1 LSDGAGKGNGRNGA
15 GGRRP
20 AFLTRGA
27 QVPIR
32 ALIPNL
38 VTLLALCAGLTA
50 IRMAIDARY
59 ELAIAAILLAAVLDA
74 LDGRLAR
81 MLKATSRF
89 GAELDSL
96 ADFVNFGVAPAVIL
110 YVWAFASVPSLGWL
124 AALIFALCTALRLAR
139 FNTELD
145 EVRPRWRSA
154 YSTGVPAPAGA
165 IVVLLPFYAAG
176 IGAPE
181 GVVLTGLAFLHTC
194 LMAGLIVSWQPTFSG
209 KSLGRNIDRKF
220 VLPLF
225 AGAATF
231 AAILA
236 TYPYPSLLAGSLVY
250 LVSIPIAGRRFTA
263 RCAAEPPA
271 ATASAPPTHASE
283 ATARSDVAQGEEAR
297 PHDGR
302 NRTDRPG

>member
-1 LSDGAGKGNGRNGA
+1 LSGGAGKGNGKD
-15 GGRRP
+15 GRRP
-20 AFLTRGA
+20 AFLARRA
-27 QVPIR
+27 QVPVR

-110 YVWAFASVPSLGWL
+110 YVWAFAAVPSLGWL
-124 AALIFALCTALRLAR
+124 AALVFALCTALRLAR

-145 EVRPRWRSA
+145 EVQPRWRTA

-181 GVVLTGLAFLHTC
+181 GPVLTAFAFLHTC
-194 LMAGLIVSWQPTFSG
+194 VMAGLLVSWQPTFSG
-209 KSLGRNIDRKF
+209 KSLGRNIDRKY

-231 AAILA
+231 AAVLA
-236 TYPYPSLLAGSLVY
+236 TYPYLCLLAGSLAY
-250 LVSIPIAGRRFTA
+250 LASIPIAGRRFAA
-263 RCAAEPPA
+263 RRETEGASEAPTTEPSEPA
-271 ATASAPPTHASE
+271 APPTSE
-283 ATARSDVAQGEEAR
+283 IRADDDTR
-297 PHDGR
+297 P
-302 NRTDRPG
+302 N

>member
-1 LSDGAGKGNGRNGA
+1 
-15 GGRRP
+15 
-20 AFLTRGA
+20 
-27 QVPIR
+27 
-32 ALIPNL
+32 
-38 VTLLALCAGLTA
+38 
-50 IRMAIDARY
+50 MAIDARY
-59 ELAIAAILLAAVLDA
+59 ELAIGAILLAAVLDA

-110 YVWAFASVPSLGWL
+110 YVWAFAAVPSLGWL

-145 EVRPRWRSA
+145 EVQPRWRAA

-181 GVVLTGLAFLHTC
+181 GAVLTGFAFLHTC
-194 LMAGLIVSWQPTFSG
+194 AMAALLVSWQPTFSG
-209 KSLGRNIDRKF
+209 KTAGANIDRKY

-225 AGAATF
+225 AGAASF

-236 TYPYPSLLAGSLVY
+236 TYPYLVLLAGSLAY
-250 LVSIPIAGRRFTA
+250 LVSIPIAGQRFAARREA
-263 RCAAEPPA
+263 ESEAEPITPA
-271 ATASAPPTHASE
+271 ADEPSAQPEMRA
-283 ATARSDVAQGEEAR
+283 DDEAR
-297 PHDGR
+297 PH
-302 NRTDRPG
+302 

>member
-1 LSDGAGKGNGRNGA
+1 LNDGTGKRNGRA
-15 GGRRP
+15 GNDSRKP

-27 QVPIR
+27 RVPVR

-59 ELAIAAILLAAVLDA
+59 ELAIGAILLAAVLDA

-81 MLKATSRF
+81 MLKVTSRF

-110 YVWAFASVPSLGWL
+110 YVWAFAAVPSLGWL

-145 EVRPRWRSA
+145 DVQPRWRAA

-165 IVVLLPFYAAG
+165 IVVLLPFYTAG
-176 IGAPE
+176 VGAPE
-181 GVVLTGLAFLHTC
+181 GAVLTGFTFVHTC
-194 LMAGLIVSWQPTFSG
+194 LMAGLLVSWQPTFSG
-209 KSLGRNIDRKF
+209 KSLGRNIDRKY

-225 AGAATF
+225 AGAAAFT
-231 AAILA
+231 AILA
-236 TYPYPSLLAGSLVY
+236 TYPYLSLLAGSLAY
-250 LVSIPIAGRRFTA
+250 LVSIPLAGRHFTA
-263 RCAAEPPA
+263 RRAVEMSAAVATPA
-271 ATASAPPTHASE
+271 APPPTQPLTSE
-283 ATARSDVAQGEEAR
+283 QDEHR
-297 PHDGR
+297 PH
-302 NRTDRPG
+302 